1 MMMKLSEQKK
11 YFESETFGLGIIG
24 SKFSPVQYPN
34 ICLFIYSKLDQMI
47 HLSMML
53 AINWN
58 FNKNYEDQY
67 LQLASKTR
75 VSVILFSNKGN
86 TETLEHIAQSGMV
99 EEKR

>member
-1 MMMKLSEQKK
+1 MKLLEQKK
-11 YFESETFGLGIIG
+11 YFESETFGLVIIG

-34 ICLFIYSKLDQMI
+34 TCLFTYSKLDQMI

-53 AINWN
+53 AINLN
-58 FNKNYEDQY
+58 TNTNYEDQY

-86 TETLEHIAQSGMV
+86 AEILEHIAQSGMV